1 MKLASH
7 RSCGKAASALA
18 IETGAAMWLGSRRMG
33 RVGNLLPKLLLVLRA
48 LLAALRSRR
57 FQEVAVHLITALQSF
72 H

>member
-1 MKLASH
+1 
-7 RSCGKAASALA
+7 
-18 IETGAAMWLGSRRMG
+18 MWLGSRRMG